1 MKTNL
6 DNEHLNDTSQQI
18 TNNMLTK
25 PNGSEITNDL
35 VISEKLIFEKT
46 KSTTAILKDKEK
58 KETSIE
64 QNKIIHAEALKNENN
79 IDYIP
84 TVNSETN
91 LKTNEIIKNPLKDF
105 LQNGYKKYPHAK
117 NSRRIIEH
125 YKFWEGR
132 NYFPYSGHII
142 EGPCS
147 FRPTFATGL
156 AVIIP
161 VLLFII
167 FNSDYVSH
175 HWTKG
180 ILIILG
186 VLCIFVLLFLVLG
199 SFRDPGVI
207 RRHYYNFQYKYYRK
221 NSKIFQLGY
230 ISHYKYCGTCSIM
243 RPLRSSH
250 CNDCNNCVERN
261 DHHCPWIGNCVGKR
275 NYIYFYLFVLSFSFI
290 LLYLIGF
297 CIAHLWKYLYDK
309 IRENDEA
316 LNSQKRANIV
326 AYSLCDIIISL
337 YIIIY
342 CIVCLAFTLGLL
354 FYHSYLIINNI
365 TTKETLK
372 KTWNNNFG
380 NPFNRNFSY
389 NLYNSI
395 SPEIKKYSIL
405 DILRSGEI
413 NQNLEDNFFQQ
424 KFYDNNYFN
433 NNINILNKQNL
444 NMPNNTKKNIDPN
457 MDTNKIIENKNN
469 YDNNYTITDNTF
481 TNAL

>member
-1 MKTNL
+1 MKTKS
-6 DNEHLNDTSQQI
+6 DNEYLNGTSQQI
-18 TNNMLTK
+18 TYNKLTK
-25 PNGSEITNDL
+25 PNDSGIANDFI
-35 VISEKLIFEKT
+35 ISEKLNFEKSI
-46 KSTTAILKDKEK
+46 STTPNLKNGEK
-58 KETSIE
+58 KETSIK
-64 QNKIIHAEALKNENN
+64 QNKINPTEALKNENN

-84 TVNSETN
+84 TVNSGTN
-91 LKTNEIIKNPLKDF
+91 LKQTEIIKNPLKDF
-105 LQNGYKKYPHAK
+105 LQNGYKKYPHAI

-125 YKFWEGR
+125 YKLWEGR

-147 FRPTFATGL
+147 FRPTMATGL

-167 FNSDYVSH
+167 FNSDYVSQY
-175 HWTKG
+175 WTKG

-186 VLCIFVLLFLVLG
+186 ALCIFVLLFLVLG
-199 SFRDPGVI
+199 SFRDPGVL
-207 RRHYYNFQYKYYRK
+207 RRHYYNYQYKFFRK

-230 ISHYKYCGTCSIM
+230 INHYKYCGTCSII

-309 IRENDEA
+309 IKENDEA
-316 LNSQKRANIV
+316 LNSQKRVNIV

-342 CIVCLAFTLGLL
+342 CIICLAFTLGLL
-354 FYHSYLIINNI
+354 FYHSYLVII
-365 TTKETLK
+365 L
-372 KTWNNNFG
+372 
-380 NPFNRNFSY
+380 
-389 NLYNSI
+389 
-395 SPEIKKYSIL
+395 
-405 DILRSGEI
+405 
-413 NQNLEDNFFQQ
+413 
-424 KFYDNNYFN
+424 FY
-433 NNINILNKQNL
+433 
-444 NMPNNTKKNIDPN
+444 
-457 MDTNKIIENKNN
+457 
-469 YDNNYTITDNTF
+469 
-481 TNAL
+481 